1 MTPVLSKHVPLG
13 RLASVHSST
22 FKNPNWMQPPSE
34 QRLLLLHRL
43 VSEQSTELSSIVL
56 VIQYPSAKDPSLGA
70 Q

>member
-1 MTPVLSKHVPLG
+1 MTPVLSTHVPLG

-22 FKNPNWMQPPSE
+22 FKIPNWMQMPSE
-34 QRLLLLHRL
+34 QLPLHLL
-43 VSEQSTELSSIVL
+43 VTEQSTELGSIGIPP